1 MPSHATSAVKNTSG
15 SIEVIKSE
23 NTNVP
28 KKVGIALLTAMS
40 LSRRLCDSV
49 CQIELVFVC
58 ITHSSLHSHMQCGI
72 A

>member
-1 MPSHATSAVKNTSG
+1 MPSHATSAVKNASG

-23 NTNVP
+23 NTNVL

-58 ITHSSLHSHMQCGI
+58 ITHSSLHSHVQCGI